1 MFSAQTLEHPN
12 TRPRVEIKN
21 SYPILVLSTGYEP
34 MFKTNWKR
42 AISAVIGGRAE
53 VIESHE
59 ELTISTVDG
68 SIPFPTVVRFTTGI
82 FVAQVKKINRVPK
95 LTRRNVWLRDS
106 GCCQYCE
113 KKIGLDSSTI
123 DHVRPRSKNGQHTWD
138 NVVLAC
144 VSCNQRKGAS
154 LLENSN
160 MALSKNMS
168 QVMVVK

>member
-1 MFSAQTLEHPN
+1 MCG
-12 TRPRVEIKN
+12 
-21 SYPILVLSTGYEP
+21 YGILV
-34 MFKTNWKR
+34 
-42 AISAVIGGRAE
+42 AA
-53 VIESHE
+53 
-59 ELTISTVDG
+59 
-68 SIPFPTVVRFTTGI
+68 SI
-82 FVAQVKKINRVPK
+82 VK
-95 LTRRNVWLRDS
+95 
-106 GCCQYCE
+106 

-160 MALSKNMS
+160 MALSKKPKCPNMS